1 MRKNIYYFFILFT
14 IPFTPLLSQNAS
26 ISGYVRDSSDKETL
40 IGAIVQLEGTKRGA
54 VTNKDGYYVIGN
66 IEAGNYTLKISYI
79 GYDDFKKNISLKPN
93 QELRIDALISSGQV
107 TTEEISVY
115 ADRDDDKAQ
124 ISISRVNIPMQQ
136 IKKIRIG
143 GESDIF
149 RSLQMLPGVLTSSQI
164 SSGLYIRGGSPDQN
178 LVLLDGSMVYNPTH
192 LFGFISAFNT
202 DAIKNVELIKG
213 GFNAEYGGRLSSVLT
228 LTQKDGNREEVEGK
242 FSLGAISSKLS
253 LEGPLGNGSWFVG
266 GRRTYF
272 ELIKSFIPEDPLN
285 PLPDFNFYDLNG
297 KITQDFGDDDKVAL
311 SGFYSSDNLGYGAGS
326 INFNLGI
333 SNRLGS
339 LRWTHIFNPQLFSVV
354 NLSTSQYVNGF
365 NADNSGYKILQENKI
380 TDYTIKHT
388 LDWFHNEDFT
398 TKYGYEINFYQ
409 FDYLANF
416 TGSTDS
422 TREGSG
428 AGRTNLDF
436 TDRNYAAFAQAKW
449 QIDPL
454 LALQFGFRG
463 NYFELS
469 DQASI
474 EPRIALKYNLQP
486 DVAIKASWGIYH
498 QDLKLA
504 TLQDFS
510 FFDTWLGTD
519 STLNIARSIHY
530 ILSLETSPWEGY
542 DLNIDF
548 YYKTLKNINE
558 IRRVA
563 LEIQTGNDILFEGE
577 GEAFGAE
584 IFLQKKIG
592 NFTGWLGYALGFVN
606 VRFDSL
612 NYGNYFRPKY
622 DRRHDFKAVVLYK
635 INDHWDVGANFT
647 FQTGQSYTG
656 QTSRFQLRLDGETSG
671 RGKTVPSE
679 RYGLRLPPSHQLNLN
694 GSYSFDIYGYEA
706 KIILDIYNVYNRR
719 DIWFRYY
726 NVNEE
731 TTTVEDVRLLP
742 IIPTFSF
749 EIKF

>member
-1 MRKNIYYFFILFT
+1 MKINTLFLAFILILT
-14 IPFTPLLSQNAS
+14 SIPLLSQNAS
-26 ISGYVRDSSDKETL
+26 VSGYVRDSSNQETL
-40 IGAIVQLEGTKRGA
+40 IGATIRLEGTKRGA
-54 VTNKDGYYVIGN
+54 ITNKDGYYVISN
-66 IEAGNYTLKISYI
+66 IEPGKYVLITSYI
-79 GYDDFKKNISLKPN
+79 GYNNFKQNITLKPN
-93 QELRIDALISSGQV
+93 QELRVDIKVSTGEV
-107 TTEEISVY
+107 TSQEISVY
-115 ADRDDDKAQ
+115 ADKNDDKAQ

-136 IKKIRIG
+136 IKEIRIG

-149 RSLQMLPGVLTSSQI
+149 RSIQMLPGVLTSSQI

-202 DAIKNVELIKG
+202 DAIKDVELIKG

-228 LTQKDGNREEVEGK
+228 LTQKDGNREKVEGQ

-272 ELIKSFIPEDPLN
+272 EAIKALLTEDPLN
-285 PLPDFNFYDLNG
+285 PIPDFNFYDLNA
-297 KITQDFGDDDKVAL
+297 KVTQDFGDNNKIAM
-311 SGFYSSDNLGYGAGS
+311 SGFYSSDKLEYGAGN

-339 LRWTHIFNPQLFSVV
+339 LRWTHIFNPQLFSTL

-365 NADNSGYKILQENKI
+365 DADNSGYKILQENKI

-398 TKYGYEINFYQ
+398 TKYGYEINFYN

-416 TGSTDS
+416 TGSTD
-422 TREGSG
+422 TTAKGTG

-436 TDRNYAAFAQAKW
+436 VDRNYAAFAQAKW
-449 QIDPL
+449 QVNPMFSM
-454 LALQFGFRG
+454 QFGFRG
-463 NYFELS
+463 NYFEFA
-469 DQASI
+469 DQANI
-474 EPRIALKYNLQP
+474 EPRIALKYSFQP
-486 DVAIKASWGIYH
+486 DIALKASWGIYH
-498 QDLKLA
+498 QNLKLA

-519 STLNIARSIHY
+519 STLDIARSLHY
-530 ILSLETSPWEGY
+530 ILSLETKPWEGY
-542 DLNIDF
+542 DLNVDL
-548 YYKTLKNINE
+548 YYKSLENINE
-558 IRRVA
+558 IRRDV
-563 LEIQTGNDILFEGE
+563 LKVESGKDVLFQGQ
-577 GEAFGAE
+577 GEAFGVE
-584 IFLQKKIG
+584 LFIQKKFG
-592 NFTGWLGYALGFVN
+592 DFTGWFGYALGYIN
-606 VRFDSL
+606 VQFDSL
-612 NYGNYFRPKY
+612 NGGKYFRPKY
-622 DRRHDFKAVVLYK
+622 DRRHDFKGVIQYK
-635 INDHWDVGANFT
+635 INDHWDVGMNFT

-656 QTSRFQLRLDGETSG
+656 QTSRFQEVLVGETNG
-671 RGKTVPSE
+671 RGKTIPSE

-694 GSYSFDIYGYEA
+694 GSYKFDAFGYDA
-706 KIILDIYNVYNRR
+706 KLLLDIYNVYNRR
-719 DIWFRYY
+719 DIWFRFY
-726 NVNEE
+726 NTNEDV
-731 TTTVEDVRLLP
+731 TTVEDFRLLP